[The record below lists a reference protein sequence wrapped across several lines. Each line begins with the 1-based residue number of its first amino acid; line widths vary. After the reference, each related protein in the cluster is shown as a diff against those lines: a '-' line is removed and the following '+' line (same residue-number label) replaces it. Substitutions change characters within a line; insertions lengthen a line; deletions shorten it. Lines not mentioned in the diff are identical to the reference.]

1 MLYHELYL
9 TNDKLSR
16 MGIMFGANL
25 VALMIN
31 LVGLVVDLI
40 DMIGLG

>member
-9 TNDKLSR
+9 PKLSR

-25 VALMIN
+25 VVLMSN